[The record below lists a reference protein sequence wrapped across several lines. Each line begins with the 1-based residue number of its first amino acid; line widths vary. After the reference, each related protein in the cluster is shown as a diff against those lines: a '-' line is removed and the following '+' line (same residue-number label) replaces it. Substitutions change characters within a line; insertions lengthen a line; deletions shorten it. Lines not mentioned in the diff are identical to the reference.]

1 MRVGIFGGSFDPVH
15 FGHLILAEQ
24 CLEQGKL
31 DRVDFVP
38 APRPPHKTQGTYASF
53 EQRVEML
60 TVALMGQ
67 SQFRVNTCEQNRP
80 GLSYT
85 VDTLRHLHASE
96 PGNEW
101 FLILGMDSVHDLET
115 WRDPQGIAKLCTL
128 MIVKRP
134 GIQHDE
140 PPVFFRS
147 HYIDAPL
154 IEISSTDLRRRV
166 ADQRSIR
173 YLVPDSVRTFIQ
185 SEKLYIPVNE

>member
-15 FGHLILAEQ
+15 LGHLILAEQ

-38 APRPPHKTQGTYASF
+38 APRPPHKTQGTHAKYD
-53 EQRVEML
+53 QRVEML
-60 TVALMGQ
+60 SVAVQGH

-96 PGNEW
+96 PENEW

-134 GIQHDE
+134 GIKLDE
-140 PPVFFRS
+140 PPEYFRS
-147 HYIDAPL
+147 IYVDSPM
-154 IEISSTDLRRRV
+154 IEISSTEIRQR
-166 ADQRSIR
+166 AATQRSIR
-173 YLVPDSVRTFIQ
+173 YQVPDSVRSFILN
-185 SEKLYIPVNE
+185 EKLYCPANG

>member
-15 FGHLILAEQ
+15 LGHLILAEQ

-31 DRVDFVP
+31 DRIDFVP
-38 APRPPHKTQGTYASF
+38 APRPPHKSQGTHASF

-60 TVALMGQ
+60 SAAVLGQ
-67 SQFRVNTCEQNRP
+67 NQFRVNTCEQNRP

-96 PGNEW
+96 PGNDW

-134 GIQHDE
+134 GIKRDD
-140 PPVFFRS
+140 PPKYFRS
-147 HYIDAPL
+147 FYVDSPL
-154 IEISSTDLRRRV
+154 IEISSTEIRQRV

-185 SEKLYIPVNE
+185 NERLYCPISG

>member
-15 FGHLILAEQ
+15 IGHLILAEQ

-38 APRPPHKTQGTYASF
+38 APRPPHKTQGTHASF

-60 TVALMGQ
+60 SAALQDQ
-67 SQFRVNTCEQNRP
+67 SQFRVNTCEEHRP
-80 GLSYT
+80 GFSYT
-85 VDTLRHLHASE
+85 VDTLRQLHANE

-101 FLILGMDSVHDLET
+101 FLILGMDSVRDLDT

-128 MIVKRP
+128 MIVKRH
-134 GIQHDE
+134 GIKPDE
-140 PPVFFRS
+140 PPEYFRS
-147 HYIDAPL
+147 LYVDSPL
-154 IEISSTDLRRRV
+154 IEISSTDIRQRV
-166 ADQRSIR
+166 GDQRSIH

-185 SEKLYIPVNE
+185 NYKLYLPANG

>member
-24 CLEQGKL
+24 CREQGKL

-38 APRPPHKTQGTYASF
+38 APRPPHKTQGTFASF

-60 TVALMGQ
+60 NRAVHGHTP
-67 SQFRVNTCEQNRP
+67 FRVNTCEQDRP
-80 GLSYT
+80 GYSYT
-85 VDTLRHLHASE
+85 VDTLRFLHASE

-115 WRDPQGIAKLCTL
+115 WREPQGIARLCTL

-134 GIQHDE
+134 GIKRDL
-140 PPVFFRS
+140 PPEYFQ
-147 HYIDAPL
+147 YIEVESPL
-154 IEISSTDLRRRV
+154 IEISSTDIRQRIE
-166 ADQRSIR
+166 DQRTIR
-173 YLVPDSVRTFIQ
+173 YLVPEEIRKFIIA
-185 SEKLYIPVNE
+185 EKLYRTPSE

>member
-15 FGHLILAEQ
+15 IGHLILAEQ
-24 CLEQGKL
+24 CLEQGML

-38 APRPPHKTQGTYASF
+38 APRPPHKAQGTHASF
-53 EQRVEML
+53 EQRAQML
-60 TVALMGQ
+60 SAALQGH
-67 SQFRVNTCEQNRP
+67 SQFSVNTCEQNRP

-85 VDTLRHLHASE
+85 VDTLRHLHTSE

-101 FLILGMDSVHDLET
+101 YLILGMDSVHDLET

-134 GIQHDE
+134 GIKLDE
-140 PPVFFRS
+140 PPEYFRS
-147 HYIDAPL
+147 HYVDAPL
-154 IEISSTDLRRRV
+154 IEISSTDIRQRV

-173 YLVPDSVRTFIQ
+173 YLVPDSVRTII
-185 SEKLYIPVNE
+185 EKEKWYRPVSG